1 MLKNKIDEIIKRR
14 LNLKLEDDDKLEEC
28 WAEEIR
34 ILSNNITQTKDYYK
48 NDCSDEVLFWTSEV
62 FEELIEQTQSKE
74 LLNVLEYRALSVTNE
89 MYRNDIFEEINYAKF
104 KLN

>member
-89 MYRNDIFEEINYAKF
+89 MYKNDILEEINYAKF